1 MKLEDWQTQEYTS
14 ALQKKVLGWLNLRPE
29 EGSRTLLMFL
39 FYTTTS
45 VGVLWFEVSVAALFL
60 GEYGAQGLPWIYLV
74 SAGIGA
80 ALGVLYSWLQKFFP
94 LRHVIFIIAVLMALP
109 VVFLRIGMH
118 PALLGGYA
126 IFMMRLWVEA
136 IYVLNELTTTITAN
150 QLFNIRE
157 IKRTFPFIS
166 SGILM
171 ADVLSG
177 FSLPALRSLVGL
189 PNLLMMGS
197 CMMLVGAMTL
207 LHIGR
212 AYYQFFPD
220 SPRRRMQEKQPDFT
234 ARRVRGPLLQ
244 YVILVVCFFVLL
256 QVLLLLIDFQYLSQ
270 LEKNLNVQVEEIA
283 DFLALFSGILGLFE
297 LLTQWFVSS
306 RVVERLGVFVIATI
320 PPLSIIL
327 LSGFSL
333 LVLRQS
339 NFLFWGIIL
348 LKFVDELLRYTLVAS
363 TSPILFQPVPDT
375 IRSRIQSMVR
385 GIAEPISIGV
395 TGAGMLLILSS
406 FRSWAGTSTLPMF
419 GQFQDGVFTFL
430 ILLAALAWL
439 FTVWRL
445 RSRYLDLLV
454 LSAERGQL
462 SLSDVDLRSIK
473 RAVVDALDRTGTE
486 ADKQSCIELLT
497 HIDPKNVGD
506 VLSPLLPRLTPR
518 LQRQS
523 LEAMLDHPSVD
534 YLDAVR
540 SLISHPLQPEVLAVA
555 LRYLWLTEPN
565 PNIADLRNY
574 LQIHQDPVVRGTA
587 ASLMLRRGNSQE
599 RSEATTTLRRM
610 LTHEQERERV
620 MGCRAL
626 GEALYMA
633 ELRLFI
639 KPLLQDESLR
649 VRRALLEAIA
659 ATHLEEYYPSLIRG
673 LRYQSTREAAMQAL
687 TRLENDAIPLMVKIA
702 EDIHQPDIVR
712 NCAWKVMGRI
722 GTIEALNALVSH
734 LITSWGSTRRSILRI
749 LLKLPHDAGIEA
761 VGDRLGRSGTET
773 LMNQELMLIGH
784 IYAALLDLAPDHVKG
799 READL
804 FRRSLR
810 YAQIDAQDRLFLL
823 MRFLYPSSAIQAAAF
838 NLLSGSTENMA
849 RGLEILD
856 NTVDL
861 PSKRA
866 LLSILDRR
874 SDAEKLQTLSDLV
887 VYIPMSPSDRLRRLL
902 DLRYFLSEW
911 ALACSF
917 HLARQQKWRVTADQT
932 IACLRH
938 PTGYVREAV
947 LSYLEVASPRTL
959 RTLLP
964 QIQDDPNPIVA
975 QQIQQILSTLNRS
988 APPAPERSPHASR
1001 YPMPHA

>member
-1 MKLEDWQTQEYTS
+1 MKLEDWQLSQTTPGIK
-14 ALQKKVLGWLNLRPE
+14 QKLLGWLNLRPE
-29 EGSRTLLMFL
+29 ESARTVLMFL

-60 GEYGAQGLPWIYLV
+60 GEYGAEGLPWIYLA
-74 SAGIGA
+74 SSGIGA
-80 ALGVLYSWLQKFFP
+80 GLGLLYSWMQKFLP
-94 LRHVIFIIAVLMALP
+94 LRYVIFLIAVLMAVP
-109 VVFLRIGMH
+109 VLLLRVAMH

-126 IFMMRLWVEA
+126 IFLLRLWVEG

-177 FSLPALRSLVGL
+177 FSLPVLRSLIGL
-189 PNLLMMGS
+189 PNVLILSSG
-197 CMMLVGAMTL
+197 MMLVGALTL

-212 AYYQFFPD
+212 TYHQFFPD

-234 ARRVRGPLLQ
+234 ARRLRGPLLR
-244 YVILVVCFFVLL
+244 YVVLIVSFFVLI

-270 LEKNLNVQVEEIA
+270 LEKSLNVQVEDIA

-306 RVVERLGVFVIATI
+306 RMIERLGVFFISMVPPALVVVISA
-320 PPLSIIL
+320 
-327 LSGFSL
+327 FSL
-333 LVLRQS
+333 VVLRQPAM
-339 NFLFWGIIL
+339 LFWGMIS

-363 TSPILFQPVPDT
+363 TSPVLFQPVPDT
-375 IRSRIQSMVR
+375 MRSRVQSMVR
-385 GIAEPISIGV
+385 GVAEPISIGV
-395 TGAGMLLILSS
+395 TGAGMLLVLKV
-406 FRSWAGTSTLPMF
+406 FRTQVGSTNSVLF
-419 GQFQDGVFTFL
+419 QQLQDGVFTLF
-430 ILLAALAWL
+430 ILVAALAWL
-439 FTVWRL
+439 LTVWWL
-445 RSRYLDLLV
+445 RSRYLELLV

-473 RAVVDALDRTGTE
+473 RAVVDALDRPGTE

-506 VLSPLLPRLTPR
+506 VLSPLLARLTPR

-523 LEAMLDHPSVD
+523 LEAMLDHPSLD
-534 YLDAVR
+534 YLDRVR
-540 SLISHPLQPEVLAVA
+540 SLIQSPLQPEVLAVA
-555 LRYLWLTEPN
+555 LRYIWLTEPS
-565 PNIADLRNY
+565 PNIQELRHY
-574 LQIHQDPVVRGTA
+574 LQSQQDPVVRGTA

-599 RSEATTTLRRM
+599 RAEATATLRRM
-610 LTHEQERERV
+610 LTHTQERERV

-626 GEALYMA
+626 GEAVYMQA
-633 ELRLFI
+633 LRLYI

-659 ATHLEEYYPSLIRG
+659 ATHLEEYYPSLLRG

-687 TRLENDAIPLMVKIA
+687 TRLENDAIPLLLSMA

-712 NCAWKVMGRI
+712 NSAWKVMGRI
-722 GTIEALNALVSH
+722 GTLEALNALVSH
-734 LITSWGSTRRSILRI
+734 LVTSWGGSRRSILRI

-761 VGDRLGRSGTET
+761 VGDRLGRRGIET
-773 LMNQELMLIGH
+773 LMNQELMLIGQV
-784 IYAALLDLAPDHVKG
+784 YAALLDLTEERVGG

-804 FRRSLR
+804 LRRSLR
-810 YAQIDAQDRLFLL
+810 YAQSDAQDRLFLL
-823 MRFLYPSSAIQAAAF
+823 MRFLYPSSAIQAASF
-838 NLLSGSTENMA
+838 NLLSGSPENMA

-866 LLSILDRR
+866 LLSVLDRR
-874 SDAEKLQTLSDLV
+874 TDYEKLQSLSELV
-887 VYIPMSPSDRLRRLL
+887 PYRSMLPSDRLRYLL
-902 DLRYFLSEW
+902 DLRHFLSEW
-911 ALACSF
+911 ALACCF
-917 HLARQQKWRVTADQT
+917 HLARRQLWRVKVDQA

-938 PTGYVREAV
+938 PAGFVREAV
-947 LSYLEVASPRTL
+947 LSYLQVASPRTL
-959 RTLLP
+959 LVLLP
-964 QIQDDPNPIVA
+964 QLGDDPNPLVA
-975 QQIQQILSTLNRS
+975 SQVRHLLTLMEHPPLPLASPSSTQRALPNS
-988 APPAPERSPHASR
+988 
-1001 YPMPHA
+1001 

>member
-1 MKLEDWQTQEYTS
+1 MNEDWQINRQS
-14 ALQKKVLGWLNLRPE
+14 SGIQRRILSWLNLRPE
-29 EGSRTLLMFL
+29 EEARTLLMFV

-45 VGVLWFEVSVAALFL
+45 VGLLWFEVSVAALFL
-60 GEYGAQGLPWIYLV
+60 GEYGAEGLPWIYLF

-80 ALGVLYSWLQKFFP
+80 GLGVLYSWLQKFFP
-94 LRHVIFIIAVLMALP
+94 LRHVIFLIAVLMALP
-109 VVFLRIGMH
+109 IIFLRIGMH
-118 PALLGGYA
+118 PSLLGGYA
-126 IFMMRLWVEA
+126 IFLMRLWMEA

-157 IKRTFPFIS
+157 IKRTFPFVS

-177 FSLPALRSLVGL
+177 FSLPVLRSLIGL
-189 PNLLMMGS
+189 PNILLLAS
-197 CMMLVGAMTL
+197 AMMLVGALTL

-212 AYYQFFPD
+212 TYYQFFPD
-220 SPRRRMQEKQPDFT
+220 SPRRRMQETQPDFT
-234 ARRVRGPLLQ
+234 TRRLRGPILR
-244 YVILVVCFFVLL
+244 YVVLVVSFFVML

-270 LEKNLNVQVEEIA
+270 LEQNLSVKIEDIA

-297 LLTQWFVSS
+297 LFMQWFISG
-306 RVVERLGVFVIATI
+306 RIVERLGVFVVAILPPTLIA
-320 PPLSIIL
+320 L
-327 LSGFSL
+327 LSGFSM
-333 LVLRQS
+333 VMIREARI
-339 NFLFWGIIL
+339 FFWGIIL

-363 TSPILFQPVPDT
+363 TNPILFQPIPDT
-375 IRSRIQSMVR
+375 VRSRIQAMVR

-395 TGAGMLLILSS
+395 TGATMLLVLWL
-406 FRSWAGTSTLPMF
+406 FRRWAGTSELPIFLQLQNGIFTL
-419 GQFQDGVFTFL
+419 L
-430 ILLAALAWL
+430 ILLAALVWL

-473 RAVVDALDRTGTE
+473 RAVVDALDRPGTE

-506 VLSPLLPRLTPR
+506 VLSPLLPRLSPR

-523 LEAMLDHPSVD
+523 LEAMLDYPNVD

-540 SLISHPLQPEVLAVA
+540 SLIRRPLSPEVLAVA
-555 LRYLWLTEPN
+555 LRYIWLTEPN

-574 LQIHQDPVVRGTA
+574 LEAQQDPVVRGTA

-599 RSEATTTLRRM
+599 RSEATVTLRRM
-610 LTHEQERERV
+610 LTHDEERERV

-659 ATHLEEYYPSLIRG
+659 ATSLEEYYPSLIRAM
-673 LRYQSTREAAMQAL
+673 RYRSTRESAMQAL
-687 TRLENDAIPLMVKIA
+687 TRLNNDAIPLMLSIA
-702 EDIHQPDIVR
+702 EDIYQPDIVH
-712 NCAWKVMGRI
+712 NCAWNVLGRI
-722 GTIEALNALVSH
+722 GTVEALNALASH
-734 LITSWGSTRRSILRI
+734 LITSWGGTRRNILRT

-761 VGDRLGRSGTET
+761 VGERLGRSGIET
-773 LMNQELMLIGH
+773 LISQELMLIGH
-784 IYAALLDLAPDHVKG
+784 VYGALLDLPERRVSG

-804 FRRSLR
+804 LRRSLR
-810 YAQIDAQDRLFLL
+810 YTQNDAQDRLFLL
-823 MRFLYPSSAIQAAAF
+823 MRFLYSSSAVQAAAF
-838 NLLSGSTENMA
+838 NLFSGSRDNMA

-856 NTVDL
+856 NTIDL

-866 LLSILDRR
+866 VLNILDQR
-874 SDAEKLQTLSDLV
+874 SDQDKLESLSELV
-887 VYIPMSPSDRLRRLL
+887 SYEPMSPSDRLRHLL

-911 ALACSF
+911 ALACCF
-917 HLARQQKWRVTADQT
+917 HLARTQHWRVTTDQA

-938 PTGYVREAV
+938 PTSFVREAV
-947 LSYLEVASPRTL
+947 LSYLYVASPRTL
-959 RTLLP
+959 RRLLD
-964 QIQDDPNPIVA
+964 QMKQDPNPLVDR
-975 QQIQQILSTLNRS
+975 QIREMLDSLS
-988 APPAPERSPHASR
+988 PAPAQPHAGHFPGSVIH
-1001 YPMPHA
+1001 PLPN